1 MVHLSIKESYM
12 GGSESDLTRSLD
24 DAVDE
29 AESLPFRYQNMLV
42 EVELP
47 L

>member
-1 MVHLSIKESYM
+1 MA
-12 GGSESDLTRSLD
+12 GRESDLAYSLD
-24 DAVDE
+24 DAIDE
-29 AESLPFRYQNMLV
+29 VELLPFRYQNKLV

>member
-1 MVHLSIKESYM
+1 MDDLDVDIKKTIDDQIDES
-12 GGSESDLTRSLD
+12 EL
-24 DAVDE
+24 
-29 AESLPFRYQNMLV
+29 LPFRYQNMLV

>member
-1 MVHLSIKESYM
+1 MEKSMAGK
-12 GGSESDLTRSLD
+12 ESDLIRSLD
-24 DAVDE
+24 DAIDE
-29 AESLPFRYQNMLV
+29 AESLPYRYQNVLV

>member
-1 MVHLSIKESYM
+1 MA
-12 GGSESDLTRSLD
+12 GRESDLAYSLD
-24 DAVDE
+24 DAIDE
-29 AESLPFRYQNMLV
+29 VELLPFRYQNVLV

>member
-1 MVHLSIKESYM
+1 MA
-12 GGSESDLTRSLD
+12 GSESDLTRTLD

>member
-1 MVHLSIKESYM
+1 MA
-12 GGSESDLTRSLD
+12 GRESDLEYSLD
-24 DAVDE
+24 DAIDE
-29 AESLPFRYQNMLV
+29 VELLPFRYQNVLV

>member
-1 MVHLSIKESYM
+1 M
-12 GGSESDLTRSLD
+12 GGREDDLKRSLD

>member
-1 MVHLSIKESYM
+1 MGHLQLMDDFMPDVKRTI
-12 GGSESDLTRSLD
+12 D

-29 AESLPFRYQNMLV
+29 AESLSFRYQNNLV
-42 EVELP
+42 DVELP

>member
-1 MVHLSIKESYM
+1 MAGRED
-12 GGSESDLTRSLD
+12 DLIRSLD
-24 DAVDE
+24 DAIDD
-29 AESLPFRYQNMLV
+29 AESLPFRYPIMLV

>member
-1 MVHLSIKESYM
+1 MA
-12 GGSESDLTRSLD
+12 GRESDLEYSLD
-24 DAVDE
+24 DAIDLQ
-29 AESLPFRYQNMLV
+29 ESLPYRYQNVLV

>member
-1 MVHLSIKESYM
+1 MD
-12 GGSESDLTRSLD
+12 DLDVEVKRTLD

-29 AESLPFRYQNMLV
+29 SELLPFRYQNVLV

>member
-1 MVHLSIKESYM
+1 MA
-12 GGSESDLTRSLD
+12 GRESDLQRSLD
-24 DAVDE
+24 DAIDE
-29 AESLPFRYQNMLV
+29 AESLPYRYQNVLV

>member
-1 MVHLSIKESYM
+1 MA
-12 GGSESDLTRSLD
+12 GRESDLIRSLD

-29 AESLPFRYQNMLV
+29 AESLPYRYQNVLV
-42 EVELP
+42 EVQLP

>member
-1 MVHLSIKESYM
+1 M
-12 GGSESDLTRSLD
+12 GGQESDLTRSLD

-29 AESLPFRYQNMLV
+29 VESLPFRYQNMLL
-42 EVELP
+42 EVQLP